1 MEVNHP
7 GSQED
12 VVSSWETAH
21 SLVEDAVSGAE
32 IVAAPCLLA
41 LAVASLHLCLWD
53 GRGQCSQPALLC
65 SVSGPGCVLGC

>member
-21 SLVEDAVSGAE
+21 SLVEDAFDGVE
-32 IVAAPCLLA
+32 IVAAPCLPA
-41 LAVASLHLCLWD
+41 LACFSASGMGGASAASLL
-53 GRGQCSQPALLC
+53 SF
-65 SVSGPGCVLGC
+65 VL